1 MRRRIVSVSPWDP
14 VTGAGSEEVVLPRS
28 STLCLR
34 SRVRGACLAAAL
46 ALTMAIQGACSSS
59 TLSTSSSSSRTSTKP
74 VATAPR
80 STTAQQRRLANA
92 PRYVPP
98 APAVSFGCVER
109 GGLPDARCTPGATDP
124 RVTQANIS
132 ATICVAGYTKR
143 VRPSTSVTTPIK
155 RARLAAY
162 GSRGPLSAF
171 ELDHLIPLELGG
183 APAAVANL
191 WPELWT
197 GTQGAR
203 TKDHIENELHARVC
217 AKSMRLAT
225 AQRAI
230 ATDWRTAD
238 R

>member
-1 MRRRIVSVSPWDP
+1 M
-14 VTGAGSEEVVLPRS
+14 LPRS
-28 STLCLR
+28 STPCLQCR
-34 SRVRGACLAAAL
+34 ARGVRLGAAIA
-46 ALTMAIQGACSSS
+46 MATAIIAGCSSS
-59 TLSTSSSSSRTSTKP
+59 ALPTSSSSSVTSTKP
-74 VATAPR
+74 VATAPP
-80 STTAQQRRLANA
+80 STVTPAQRRRLANA

-98 APAVSFGCVER
+98 APAVSSGCVER

-124 RVTQANIS
+124 RVTQANI
-132 ATICVAGYTKR
+132 ATTICVAGYTKR

-191 WPELWT
+191 WPEPWT

-203 TKDHIENELHARVC
+203 TKDHVENVLHARVC
-217 AKSMRLAT
+217 AKTMRLAI
-225 AQRAI
+225 AQQAI
-230 ATDWRTAD
+230 ATDWRSAD

>member
-1 MRRRIVSVSPWDP
+1 M
-14 VTGAGSEEVVLPRS
+14 LPRS
-28 STLCLR
+28 STPCQR
-34 SRVRGACLAAAL
+34 SRARGVHAAA
-46 ALTMAIQGACSSS
+46 AIAATMALMVGCSSS
-59 TLSTSSSSSRTSTKP
+59 TLPASSSSSVTSTKP
-74 VATAPR
+74 VATAPP
-80 STTAQQRRLANA
+80 STVTPAQQRRLANA

-98 APAVSFGCVER
+98 APAVSSGCVAR

-124 RVTQANIS
+124 RVTQANI
-132 ATICVAGYTKR
+132 ATTICVAGYTKR
-143 VRPSTSVTTPIK
+143 VRPSASVTTPIK

-191 WPELWT
+191 WPEPWI

-203 TKDHIENELHARVC
+203 TKDHVENVLHARVC
-217 AKSMRLAT
+217 AKTMRLAI
-225 AQRAI
+225 AQQAI

>member
-1 MRRRIVSVSPWDP
+1 
-14 VTGAGSEEVVLPRS
+14 
-28 STLCLR
+28 
-34 SRVRGACLAAAL
+34 
-46 ALTMAIQGACSSS
+46 
-59 TLSTSSSSSRTSTKP
+59 
-74 VATAPR
+74 
-80 STTAQQRRLANA
+80 

-124 RVTQANIS
+124 RVTQANI
-132 ATICVAGYTKR
+132 ATTICVAGYTKR

-162 GSRGPLSAF
+162 GSSGPLSAF

-191 WPELWT
+191 WPEPWN

-203 TKDHIENELHARVC
+203 TKDHVENVLHARVC
-217 AKSMRLAT
+217 AKTMRLT
-225 AQRAI
+225 IAQRAI